1 MIVAIDGLAA
11 SGKGTLAKALADEL
25 GFAHLDSGLIYRAVA
40 WKVLQDGAEPDL
52 ETAAII
58 AAVMVTGEDLTNPEL
73 RTEIVAQAASKVAAI
88 PGVRKAVL
96 AFQRDFAKKPP
107 GGAKGAVL
115 DGRDIGTVVCPDAD
129 VKIFV
134 TASQGERARRRFEE
148 LKPTH
153 PNLTLDAVK
162 ADLAERDH
170 RDVERPI
177 APAVPAPDAHL
188 LDTTNLSIDTVVAK
202 AKALVSKAKP

>member
-11 SGKGTLAKALADEL
+11 SGKGTLAKRLAEAL

-40 WKVLQDGAEPDL
+40 WKVLQDGGADL
-52 ETAAII
+52 ESAAIF
-58 AAVMVTGEDLTNPEL
+58 AAIGLRAEDLTNPDL
-73 RTEIVAQAASKVAAI
+73 RTEIVAKAASKVAAI
-88 PGVRKAVL
+88 PEVRKAVL
-96 AFQRDFAKKPP
+96 DFQRNFAKSPP

-115 DGRDIGTVVCPDAD
+115 DGRDIGTVVCPEAD

-134 TASQGERARRRFEE
+134 TATPEERARRRFEE

-153 PNLTLDAVK
+153 PHLTLDAVK
-162 ADLAERDH
+162 TDLADRDR
-170 RDVERPI
+170 RDTERPI

-188 LDTTNLSIDTVVAK
+188 LDTTNLSIDSVVAK
-202 AKALVSKAKP
+202 AKALVSGAKA

>member
-11 SGKGTLAKALADEL
+11 SGKGTLAKRLAEAL

-40 WKVLQDGAEPDL
+40 WKVLQDGGADL
-52 ETAAII
+52 ESAAIF
-58 AAVMVTGEDLTNPEL
+58 AAIGLRAEDLTNPDL
-73 RTEIVAQAASKVAAI
+73 RTEIVAKAASKVAAI
-88 PGVRKAVL
+88 PEVRKAVL
-96 AFQRDFAKKPP
+96 DFQRNFAKSPP

-115 DGRDIGTVVCPDAD
+115 DGRDIGTVVCPEAD

-134 TASQGERARRRFEE
+134 SATPEERARRRFEE

-153 PNLTLDAVK
+153 PHLTLDAVK
-162 ADLAERDH
+162 ADLADRDR
-170 RDVERPI
+170 RDTERPI

-188 LDTTNLSIDTVVAK
+188 LDTTNLSIDSVVAK
-202 AKALVSKAKP
+202 AKALVSGAVS

>member
-1 MIVAIDGLAA
+1 MIVTIDGLAA

-25 GFAHLDSGLIYRAVA
+25 GYAHLDSGLIYRAVA
-40 WKVLQDGAEPDL
+40 WKVLQDGGADL
-52 ETAAII
+52 ESAAIL
-58 AAVMVTGEDLTNPEL
+58 AAVTIRSEDLTNPEL
-73 RTEIVAQAASKVAAI
+73 KTEIVAQAASKVAAI
-88 PGVRKAVL
+88 PEVRKAVL
-96 AFQRDFAKKPP
+96 KFQRDFARHPP

-115 DGRDIGTVVCPDAD
+115 DGRDIGTVVCPDAE

-134 TASQGERARRRFEE
+134 TASEDERARRRYEE

-153 PNLTLDAVK
+153 PNLTMDAVK
-162 ADLAERDH
+162 ADLAERDR
-170 RDVERPI
+170 RDTQRPI